1 MTNGSAAPPL
11 PPPPHPAAAARAV
24 SEAARA
30 AADAWAQPME
40 TAQFNRVLSQLYSV
54 LGDLGVAVRG
64 LAHYQT
70 TGNPADPAPLGFRR
84 HVQAGAQHLLNTWQS
99 LDGVLVAE
107 GFSPVPDP
115 DEPARHCARPRAPR
129 SRRGDSRQVRAPTAI
144 PPWSGSSRH
153 SGFSP
158 LRPRI
163 LRPTR
168 PGSGPSSCS
177 RWVPA

>member
-129 SRRGDSRQVRAPTAI
+129 SRRGDSRQVRAPTAT
-144 PPWSGSSRH
+144 
-153 SGFSP
+153 P
-158 LRPRI
+158 L
-163 LRPTR
+163 
-168 PGSGPSSCS
+168 
-177 RWVPA
+177 